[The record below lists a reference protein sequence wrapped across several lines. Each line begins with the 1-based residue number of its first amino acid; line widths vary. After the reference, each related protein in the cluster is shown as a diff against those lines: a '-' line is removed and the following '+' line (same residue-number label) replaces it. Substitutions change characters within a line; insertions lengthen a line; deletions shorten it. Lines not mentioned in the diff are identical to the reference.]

1 VGARARRHPDD
12 RHHGQHERR
21 ADASG
26 PGRPRRRRADRIAAN
41 GDTANKIG
49 TYGVA
54 VLAREHK
61 IPFYV
66 AAPLSTIDLDTP
78 DGDHIPIEER
88 NAREVTHVGPSQVVP
103 TGALVW
109 NPAFDVTPHRFITG
123 IITERGI
130 FRPPYVES
138 LKQAFEERALV

>member
-1 VGARARRHPDD
+1 VIVG
-12 RHHGQHERR
+12 
-21 ADASG
+21 
-26 PGRPRRRRADRIAAN
+26 ADRIAAN

-78 DGDHIPIEER
+78 DGDHIPIEQR
-88 NAREVTHVGPSQVVP
+88 NAREVTHVGSSQIAP
-103 TGALVW
+103 NGALIW
-109 NPAFDVTPHRFITG
+109 NPAFDVTPHRFIAG

-130 FRPPYVES
+130 FRAPYTES
-138 LKQAFEERALV
+138 LKRAFEQEQAAAR